1 VITCAKQKGVLSAMI
16 SVVAYSLLEEIPPDL
31 LFFIIVRGYG
41 GYQELLLMLLIFL
54 ATVFWNLKVGIAV
67 GIGLSLLRVLRHA
80 TRPRIQILGRVPGT
94 TDKFEN
100 AELSPGRVEYIEGC
114 LIVKIPEP
122 LHFANTGDLRARL
135 RRLEDHGTQAAHP
148 SLPPVRRKEH
158 NKNIVFDVHGVTTMD
173 AAGAQVLK
181 DIVSGYVDKGVRI
194 FFCRVPKEDSQVY
207 KLCEKSGIVDLVGG
221 PEHFVSSVEDAL
233 RMTELEIV
241 DEELRREASAVL
253 EP

>member
-1 VITCAKQKGVLSAMI
+1 MI

-31 LFFIIVRGYG
+31 LFFIRVRGYG
-41 GYQELLLMLLIFL
+41 GYQELLLMTIIFL
-54 ATVFWNLKVGIAV
+54 STIFWNLKVGIAV

-94 TDKFEN
+94 TDRFEN
-100 AELSPGRVEYIEGC
+100 AELAPLGRVEYIEGC
-114 LIVKIPEP
+114 LIVKVPEP

-135 RRLEDHGTQAAHP
+135 RRLEEHGMQGAHP

-158 NKNIVFDVHGVTTMD
+158 NKNIVFDVHGVTSMD

-181 DIVSGYVDKGVRI
+181 DIVSSYVDKGVRV
-194 FFCRVPKEDSQVY
+194 FFCRVPRDDSQVF
-207 KLCEKSGIVDLVGG
+207 KLMEKSGIVELAGG
-221 PEHFVSSVEDAL
+221 RDHFVSDVEQAL
-233 RMTELEIV
+233 RMTELEDV
-241 DEELRREASAVL
+241 EEEMRREADAFV

>member
-1 VITCAKQKGVLSAMI
+1 MI

-31 LFFIIVRGYG
+31 LFFLSVRGYG
-41 GYQELLLMLLIFL
+41 GYQELLLMTIIFL
-54 ATVFWNLKVGIAV
+54 ATIFWNLKVGIAV

-94 TDKFEN
+94 SDRFEN
-100 AELSPGRVEYIEGC
+100 AELVRGGVEYIEGI

-135 RRLEDHGTQAAHP
+135 RRLEEHGTQAAHP
-148 SLPPVRRKEH
+148 SLPAIRPKEH
-158 NKNIVFDVHGVTTMD
+158 NKNIVFDVHGVTSMD

-181 DIVSGYVDKGVRI
+181 DIVQGYVDKGVRV
-194 FFCRVPKEDSQVY
+194 FFCRVPREDSPVF
-207 KLCEKSGIVDLVGG
+207 KLFEKSGIVELVGG
-221 PEHFVSSVEDAL
+221 RDHFVSDVQQAL
-233 RMTELEIV
+233 RMTELEDV
-241 DEELRREASAVL
+241 EEELRREADAFV